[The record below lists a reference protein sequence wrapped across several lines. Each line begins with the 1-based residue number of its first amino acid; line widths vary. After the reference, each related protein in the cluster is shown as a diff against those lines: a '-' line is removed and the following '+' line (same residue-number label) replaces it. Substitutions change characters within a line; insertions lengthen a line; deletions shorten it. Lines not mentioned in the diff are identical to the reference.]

1 MKLYPV
7 FPNAPITEALL
18 DIKVQLPQ
26 EIDLRSL
33 ESFYDFIKDRFPE
46 KQTRSFFKGEVKISP
61 EVKPPVLSSSS
72 GIDGYIFR
80 SPEENKVVQSR
91 LDGFTFN
98 KLKPY
103 KNWDSFRSEGRELW
117 EFYSRVANPI
127 KVVRIAVR
135 YINRIEVPLPMEN
148 FREYILTSP
157 EIAPNLP
164 QGLSHF
170 FMRLEIPNS
179 KIQATAIITQ
189 TMETITKSQTLPL
202 ILDIDVIKEKDYVN
216 GTAAM
221 WNDFEELRI
230 FKNEIFFN
238 SLTDKAKEL
247 FK

>member
-1 MKLYPV
+1 VKSYPV

-26 EIDLRSL
+26 EIDLRPL
-33 ESFYDFIKDRFPE
+33 ESFYDFVKDRFPE

-61 EVKPPVLSSSS
+61 DVKPPVLSSSS
-72 GIDGYIFR
+72 GIDGYLFR
-80 SPEENKVVQSR
+80 SSKENKVVQAR

-103 KNWDSFRSEGRELW
+103 ENWELFRSEGHKLW
-117 EFYSRVANPI
+117 ELYSQIARPI

-135 YINRIEVPLPMEN
+135 YINRIEIPLPMKD

-170 FMRLEIPNS
+170 FMRFEIPNP
-179 KIQATAIITQ
+179 KIQARAIITQ
-189 TMETITKSQTLPL
+189 TMEPITKSQILPL
-202 ILDIDVIKEKDYVN
+202 ILDIDVIKERAYVN
-216 GTAAM
+216 GTAEM
-221 WNDFEELRI
+221 WDDFEKLRI
-230 FKNEIFFN
+230 FKNEIFLN